1 MFDGYRTTGVVQKLG
16 YVLSVIEFGLF
27 LNSLSSISIAE
38 LEVKEALSDKVR
50 GQPLL
55 SPVTYHQ
62 CYPVPAIWKL
72 LCMLYGMEVSASG
85 TMDVTHWEQSCSK
98 QRRIF
103 T

>member
-1 MFDGYRTTGVVQKLG
+1 MFHTTGVVEKLG

-38 LEVKEALSDKVR
+38 LEAKEALSVKVKDSHFSLQLLIISVIQF
-50 GQPLL
+50 QPDG
-55 SPVTYHQ
+55 SPVH
-62 CYPVPAIWKL
+62 VD
-72 LCMLYGMEVSASG
+72 GMEVSASG

-103 T
+103 P